1 MSIWVTGGA
10 GFIGSNLVQ
19 KLNEKGIFDIIIID
33 DLTNGE
39 KFKNLKKS
47 TYSRYYDLEEFLEKL
62 KCDEF
67 IKPKYIF
74 HQGAISD
81 TTERNGKIMFHY
93 NYSFSIYLLNYAI
106 KKQIPFIYA
115 SSASVYGLNKESS
128 EKVNFENPINV
139 YGYSKLAFDNYVRS
153 CINEN
158 SSQVVG
164 LRYFNVYGLGEFHKD
179 KMASTIYQFN
189 KQFLE
194 NKKINLFGEYLN
206 YKQGEQSRDFIHVD
220 DVVNTN
226 LWFLE
231 NNNISG
237 IFNVGTGVSRT
248 FNEVAKEII
257 NNNIKEDNLL
267 NNKQDFHEY
276 INYIKFPDNLKGR
289 YQNYTIANLEN
300 LRSVGFKHNFLDIEE
315 GIKRYIQQINLNE

>member
-1 MSIWVTGGA
+1 M
-10 GFIGSNLVQ
+10 
-19 KLNEKGIFDIIIID
+19 
-33 DLTNGE
+33 
-39 KFKNLKKS
+39 
-47 TYSRYYDLEEFLEKL
+47 
-62 KCDEF
+62 
-67 IKPKYIF
+67 
-74 HQGAISD
+74 
-81 TTERNGKIMFHY
+81 
-93 NYSFSIYLLNYAI
+93 
-106 KKQIPFIYA
+106 
-115 SSASVYGLNKESS
+115 
-128 EKVNFENPINV
+128 
-139 YGYSKLAFDNYVRS
+139 
-153 CINEN
+153 
-158 SSQVVG
+158 
-164 LRYFNVYGLGEFHKD
+164 
-179 KMASTIYQFN
+179 
-189 KQFLE
+189 
-194 NKKINLFGEYLN
+194 
-206 YKQGEQSRDFIHVD
+206 D